1 MNLKIVSLL
10 RDSGRDKN
18 KNVKPSIRTLMGGF
32 FMSIKNVGNN
42 SDINSQDENK
52 ERALELIEQWL
63 RDLEK
68 ESKDEE

>member
-1 MNLKIVSLL
+1 
-10 RDSGRDKN
+10 
-18 KNVKPSIRTLMGGF
+18 
-32 FMSIKNVGNN
+32 MSIKNVGNN

-68 ESKDEE
+68 ESKGEE